1 VIVQEK
7 PNNETGELTMKTRKT
22 IGFVFTEETRAKKV
36 IICLLAVAMIIVL
49 LGKVT
54 LFAETNSTIPDTQAG
69 KRVKESLDII
79 NSGDM
84 ARIQDF
90 TSTQF
95 TPRFIKMFGKE
106 RLFNVYYRFFEKYK
120 GLEFHK
126 VSESLPHKFVGVF
139 RCRLTGSAY
148 LFGLIVHSRPPH
160 KIRGMTLLP
169 MAHPD
174 QPESLESLTEKEKV
188 DMLESYLDKFGESK
202 VFSGAVLLAKNG
214 RVIFQKAHGLAD
226 RQEGVLNKVET
237 RFNLASINK
246 MFTAVA
252 VAQLCEQGKMSYD
265 DPVGKYLDSDWLSP
279 KISNKVQV
287 KHLLSHTSG
296 IGISKG
302 DDNLVYLEKYISKKF
317 RRIDDYKILA
327 KGAFL
332 KTDPGKES
340 SYSNIGFHFL
350 GAVVEKVSGEEY
362 YDYIQAHIF
371 DAAGMK
377 DTGFDELDQLAP
389 NTARGYVKEQT
400 DGKISWRSN
409 ESDCNWKGT
418 PAGGAYSTVRD
429 LLKFEQALKKNL
441 LVSKETKSFLFKP
454 KTELGARSYGYGFSV
469 RQFDEQLKVGHTGG
483 YTGINNHFSMY
494 LNNGYTVIILCNID
508 IISGSPVSDIE
519 FFISDL
525 FF

>member
-1 VIVQEK
+1 MKMQK
-7 PNNETGELTMKTRKT
+7 PLRF
-22 IGFVFTEETRAKKV
+22 IFTEETRMKKA
-36 IICLLAVAMIIVL
+36 IICLLAVAVL
-49 LGKVT
+49 FVLVGEFS
-54 LFAETNSTIPDTQAG
+54 LFAKASSTIPDTPAG

-84 ARIQDF
+84 DRIRDF

-95 TPRFIKMFGKE
+95 TPRFIKLFGKE
-106 RLFNVYYRFFEKYK
+106 RLFQVYYRFFEKYK

-126 VSESLPHKFVGVF
+126 ARESEPLRFVAVF
-139 RCRLTGSAY
+139 RCRRTGSAY
-148 LFGLIVHSRPPH
+148 LFGLTVHAKSPH

-174 QPESLESLTEKEKV
+174 QPESLESLIEKEKV
-188 DMLESYLDKFGESK
+188 EMLESYLDIFGESK

-226 RQEGVLNKVET
+226 RQENVFNQIDT

-252 VAQLCEQGKMSYD
+252 VAQLCEQGKMSYND
-265 DPVGKYLDSDWLSP
+265 LIGKYLDSDWISP

-317 RRIDDYKILA
+317 RRIDDYKIMTQ
-327 KGAFL
+327 GAFL
-332 KTDPGKES
+332 KSDPGKES
-340 SYSNIGFHFL
+340 SYSNIGFHLL
-350 GAVVEKVSGEEY
+350 GAIIEKVSGESY
-362 YDYIQAHIF
+362 YDYVQAHIF
-371 DAAGMK
+371 DVAGMK
-377 DTGFDELDQLAP
+377 ETGFDEFDRLAP
-389 NTARGYVKEQT
+389 NTARGYVKEQNN
-400 DGKISWRSN
+400 GKISWRSN

-418 PAGGAYSTVRD
+418 PAGGAYSTVGD
-429 LLKFEQALKKNL
+429 LLKFEQALKKNS
-441 LVSKETKSFLFKP
+441 LVSKETRDLLFAP
-454 KTELGARSYGYGFSV
+454 KKELGARSYGYGFSV
-469 RQFDEQLKVGHTGG
+469 RQFEDQLKVGHTGG

-508 IISGSPVSDIE
+508 LICGSPVSDIE
-519 FFISDL
+519 FFISGL
-525 FF
+525 FFNL

>member
-1 VIVQEK
+1 
-7 PNNETGELTMKTRKT
+7 MKTQKAV
-22 IGFVFTEETRAKKV
+22 GFILTEETRMKKAAR
-36 IICLLAVAMIIVL
+36 C
-49 LGKVT
+49 
-54 LFAETNSTIPDTQAG
+54 LFAAALSFVFLGILTLSAETPSTIPDTPAG
-69 KRVKESLDII
+69 KRIKESLSII
-79 NSGDM
+79 DSGDM
-84 ARIQDF
+84 DRIRDF

-95 TPRFIKMFGKE
+95 TPRFIELFGKE
-106 RLFNVYYRFFEKYK
+106 RLFQVYYRFFEKYK

-126 VSESLPHKFVGVF
+126 ARESSPERFVGVF

-148 LFGLIVHSRPPH
+148 LFGLIVHEKSPH

-188 DMLESYLDKFGESK
+188 EMLESYLDIFGESK
-202 VFSGAVLLAKNG
+202 VFSGVVLLAKNG

-226 RQEGVLNKVET
+226 KEKSKLNQIDT

-252 VAQLCEQGKMSYD
+252 IAQLCEQGKMSYN
-265 DPVGKYLDSDWLSP
+265 DPIGKHLSSDWLSP

-296 IGISKG
+296 IAISKG
-302 DDNLVYLEKYISKKF
+302 DDNTVYLERYVSEKF
-317 RRIDDYKILA
+317 RRIDDYRILTQD
-327 KGAFL
+327 AFL

-340 SYSNIGFHFL
+340 SYSNIGFHLL
-350 GAVVEKVSGEEY
+350 GSIIEKVSGKEY
-362 YDYIQAHIF
+362 YDYVQVHIF

-377 DTGFDELDQLAP
+377 ETGFDELDQLAP
-389 NTARGYVKEQT
+389 NTARGYVKEQK
-400 DGKISWRSN
+400 DGKVSWRSN

-418 PAGGAYSTVRD
+418 PAGGAYSTVGD
-429 LLKFEQALKKNL
+429 LLKFDQALKNNL
-441 LVSKETKSFLFKP
+441 LVSKETRDILFTP
-454 KTELGARSYGYGFSV
+454 KKELGARSYGYGFTV
-469 RQFDEQLKVGHTGG
+469 RQFDEQLKVGHSGG
-483 YTGINNHFSMY
+483 YTGINNSFSMY

-508 IISGSPVSDIE
+508 LICGSPVSDIE
-519 FFISDL
+519 FFISGL

>member
-1 VIVQEK
+1 MKKEK
-7 PNNETGELTMKTRKT
+7 SP
-22 IGFVFTEETRAKKV
+22 GFIFTEETRMKKV
-36 IICLLAVAMIIVL
+36 IICLLAVAVL
-49 LGKVT
+49 FVLFGRFT
-54 LFAETNSTIPDTQAG
+54 LLAGTTSTIPDTPAG

-79 NSGDM
+79 NSGDR

-90 TSTQF
+90 ISTQF
-95 TPRFIKMFGKE
+95 TSSFIKLFSKE
-106 RLFNVYYRFFEKYK
+106 RLFNVYYGFFEKYK

-126 VSESLPHKFVGVF
+126 ARESEPLRFVAVF

-148 LFGLIVHSRPPH
+148 LFGLTVHAKSPH

-169 MAHPD
+169 LTHPD

-188 DMLESYLDKFGESK
+188 EMLESYLNAFGESN

-214 RVIFQKAHGLAD
+214 RVVFQKAHGLAE
-226 RQEGVLNKVET
+226 RQENVLNQIET

-265 DPVGKYLDSDWLSP
+265 DAVGKYLDSDWLSA

-296 IGISKG
+296 IGISKE

-317 RRIDDYKILA
+317 RRIDDYKIMTQ
-327 KGAFL
+327 GAFF
-332 KTDPGKES
+332 KTDPGKEY
-340 SYSNIGFHFL
+340 SYSNIGFHLL
-350 GAVVEKVSGEEY
+350 GAIIEKVSGESY
-362 YDYIQAHIF
+362 YDYVQAHIF

-377 DTGFDELDQLAP
+377 DTGFDELDQLAS
-389 NTARGYVKEQT
+389 NTARGYVKEEK
-400 DGKISWRSN
+400 DGKVSWRSN

-418 PAGGAYSTVRD
+418 PAGGAYSTAGD
-429 LLKFEQALKKNL
+429 LLKFEQALMKDS
-441 LVSKETKSFLFKP
+441 LVSKETRDLLFTP
-454 KTELGARSYGYGFSV
+454 KKELGARSYGYGFTV

-483 YTGINNHFSMY
+483 YTGINNSFSIY
-494 LNNGYTVIILCNID
+494 LNNGYTLIILCNID
-508 IISGSPVSDIE
+508 LISGSAVSDIE
-519 FFISDL
+519 FFISGL